1 MRRALICL
9 AAAALAV
16 CACQQPQLVI
26 LHTNDTHSHFEPV
39 RGGEYDGL
47 GGVIER
53 AAFVDSVRAV
63 HGTDRVLLLHAGD
76 FGQGTSYFTE
86 LGGTLEPKM
95 INDLGYDCVTL
106 GNHEFDNGI
115 EDLTERV
122 KTLRPEVK
130 VVCAN
135 LDLTPFELGEY
146 VKPYAIVRKA
156 GLKIGIIGLESDIS
170 TNVTKTVSA
179 RLQQL
184 DNVEVVNRWA
194 AHLHEAE
201 KCDMIIL
208 LSHAGYGADQDI
220 VPQTRWIDLVVGG
233 HTHTFVD
240 DLLYVA
246 DADGR
251 QVPVITDGCWGLEMG
266 QVNVRRRFSAAR

>member
-39 RGGEYDGL
+39 RGGEFDGL
-47 GGVIER
+47 GGVVER

>member
-1 MRRALICL
+1 M
-9 AAAALAV
+9 
-16 CACQQPQLVI
+16 
-26 LHTNDTHSHFEPV
+26 
-39 RGGEYDGL
+39 
-47 GGVIER
+47 
-53 AAFVDSVRAV
+53 
-63 HGTDRVLLLHAGD
+63 
-76 FGQGTSYFTE
+76 
-86 LGGTLEPKM
+86 
-95 INDLGYDCVTL
+95 
-106 GNHEFDNGI
+106 
-115 EDLTERV
+115 

>member
-1 MRRALICL
+1 MRRALTCL

-16 CACQQPQLVI
+16 CACQQPKLVI

-47 GGVIER
+47 GGVVER

-122 KTLRPEVK
+122 KMLRPEVK

>member
-16 CACQQPQLVI
+16 CACQQPKLVI

-47 GGVIER
+47 GGVVER

>member
-1 MRRALICL
+1 MRRTLICL

-47 GGVIER
+47 GGVVER

-86 LGGTLEPKM
+86 LDGTLEPKM

-122 KTLRPEVK
+122 KMLRPEVK

>member
-1 MRRALICL
+1 MRRALTCL

-26 LHTNDTHSHFEPV
+26 LHTNDPHSHFEPV

-47 GGVIER
+47 GGVVER